1 MVLISY
7 SGLWKE
13 CPYVCRPS
21 SRLSAKQRYL
31 FYPLPTSSTIIKD
44 IKATSTK
51 PAHLAYFFF
60 DFKDK
65 GKQDARAFLSS
76 ILIQLSDQSD
86 SFCDVLLAVYSKH
99 RRGSQQPSDEELA
112 QCLGDILRA
121 SGQVRIYLIAD
132 ALDECPNTT
141 GMPSSRD
148 EVLALVEKFV
158 QSNLSNLRLVV
169 TSRGEIDIRTSL
181 EPLTSNHMSLH
192 DQIGQKKDIADFVS
206 SAVHSDKQMRRWRDE
221 DKRLVIETLTDR
233 ADGM

>member
-86 SFCDVLLAVYSKH
+86 SFCDALLAVYSKH
-99 RRGSQQPSDEELA
+99 RRGSQQPSDEELT
-112 QCLGDILRA
+112 QCLGDMLRA
-121 SGQVRIYLIAD
+121 SGQVRIHLIAD
-132 ALDECPNTT
+132 ALDECPNGCGT
-141 GMPSSRD
+141 PSPRE
-148 EVLALVEKFV
+148 EVLVLVEDLV
-158 QSNLSNLRLVV
+158 DLGLPNLRICL
-169 TSRGEIDIRTSL
+169 TSRPEVDIKDIL
-181 EPLTSNHMSLH
+181 EPMEFHSISLQ
-192 DQIGQKKDIADFVS
+192 DEEGQKQDILHYIKSV
-206 SAVHSDKQMRRWRDE
+206 VYSDKRMRRWRAE
-221 DKRLVIETLTDR
+221 DKELVIDELSQK